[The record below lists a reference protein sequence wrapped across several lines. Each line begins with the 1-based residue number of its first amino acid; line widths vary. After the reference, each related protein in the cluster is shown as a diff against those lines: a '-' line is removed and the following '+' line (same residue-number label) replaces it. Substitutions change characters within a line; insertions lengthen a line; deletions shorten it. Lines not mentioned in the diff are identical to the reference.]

1 MTENERIKE
10 IRKEKD
16 LTQTEFGAPIGLK
29 RAAVSMIESG
39 ASAVS
44 NQVRLAVCREYGV
57 REEWLRTGEGE
68 KFTPRQTSEELERF
82 FSKVTFETP
91 GFRRALLT
99 VLSRLTDKEWGIV
112 EEKAR
117 ELAEEMQ
124 KNPGQ

>member
-10 IRKEKD
+10 IRKEKN

-39 ASAVS
+39 ASGVS
-44 NQVRLAVCREYGV
+44 NQVRLALCREYGV
-57 REEWLRTGEGE
+57 REEWLRE

-117 ELAEEMQ
+117 ELAEEMK